1 MAQSGY
7 APISLYYSSTATNV
21 PTAGNLVNGELA
33 INITDGK
40 LYYKNNSGTVTLLAS
55 SANASPVTTFS
66 AGTTG
71 FTPSTATSGAVTL
84 SGTLNVLNGGTGVTT
99 ATGTGSVVLNTSPTL
114 VTPNIGAANA
124 TSVAIGTL
132 SYAAINVL
140 YSAQSSASSYNQ
152 MVLQNS
158 NTGTT
163 ASTDYIVSN
172 SNSTDTTYYGDF
184 GMNSSGFTGTGAFN
198 TPNMVYLT
206 STTTDLAI
214 GTTTANAIHFV
225 INGGADSANVNG
237 TTGVWSFANA
247 ISASITGTAANI
259 TGIVAG
265 ANGGTGVA
273 NTGKTIT
280 LGGNLTTS
288 GAFATTL
295 TTTNTTTLT
304 LPTSGTVLSSV
315 TAPAANPVT
324 GTPSSSNFL
333 RGDGTWATPVNS
345 GGTVTSVAAS
355 VPAFLSISGS
365 PITTSGTLA
374 ISYSGTALPVANGG
388 TGITT
393 TPSNG
398 FLPIGNGTN
407 YTAAALTAGV
417 GVSITNASGSITIA
431 NTQTPV
437 STTSSATISVAIT
450 AAQYNVNALAVS
462 STISMAGAGVDGQ
475 KIVIRI
481 KDNGTSQSLTWTTTS
496 NNFRVEGVTL
506 PSATTVSTPLYVGCV
521 YNAQDSFWDV
531 IAVS

>member
-33 INITDGK
+33 INIADGK

-55 SANASPVTTFS
+55 SANASPVTTSS

-84 SGTLNVLNGGTGVTT
+84 SGVL
-99 ATGTGSVVLNTSPTL
+99 L
-114 VTPNIGAANA
+114 
-124 TSVAIGTL
+124 
-132 SYAAINVL
+132 
-140 YSAQSSASSYNQ
+140 
-152 MVLQNS
+152 
-158 NTGTT
+158 
-163 ASTDYIVSN
+163 
-172 SNSTDTTYYGDF
+172 
-184 GMNSSGFTGTGAFN
+184 
-198 TPNMVYLT
+198 
-206 STTTDLAI
+206 
-214 GTTTANAIHFV
+214 
-225 INGGADSANVNG
+225 
-237 TTGVWSFANA
+237 
-247 ISASITGTAANI
+247 
-259 TGIVAG
+259 G
-265 ANGGTGVA
+265 ANGGTGIA

-295 TTTNTTTLT
+295 AVSNTTSIT
-304 LPTSGTVLSSV
+304 LPTSGTLLSSV
-315 TAPAANPVT
+315 TAPSANPVT

-333 RGDGTWATPVNS
+333 RGDGTWAVPVNS

-388 TGITT
+388 TGLTS
-393 TPSNG
+393 TPTNG
-398 FLPIGNGTN
+398 QIDIGNGTN
-407 YTAAALTAGV
+407 FTRTTLTAGV

-437 STTSSATISVAIT
+437 STTSNATISVAIT

-475 KIVIRI
+475 KILIRI
-481 KDNGTSQSLTWTTTS
+481 KDNGTSQALTWTTTS